1 MATSTATRKPASTRV
16 PRAPK
21 PAPMPTAT
29 APTTGATA
37 AFRAADYAPS
47 DLFTASSNIP
57 PITEDEFAARQQ
69 KIQGQIRAVKVVQ
82 SNLTLIRELQT
93 AEGLGLE
100 GQIVAAKNAV
110 LAEKLTTQG
119 IKLSQAQITTDIE
132 KARLQ
137 GLEIDRQ
144 GERDSLPLRQE
155 TWDLKLEGLRADID
169 QARALLAEK
178 RGQLPRTI
186 DI

>member
-21 PAPMPTAT
+21 PAPMPTPT
-29 APTTGATA
+29 APTMGNA
-37 AFRAADYAPS
+37 ASFRAADYAPG
-47 DLFTASSNIP
+47 DLFTASSSISP
-57 PITEDEFAARQQ
+57 LGEEEFAARQQ

-100 GQIVAAKNAV
+100 GQIIAAKNAV
-110 LAEKLTTQG
+110 LGEKLATQG
-119 IKLSQAQITTDIE
+119 IKLSQAQATTDIE
-132 KARLQ
+132 RARLQ

-155 TWDLKLEGLRADID
+155 TWNLKLEGLQADINS
-169 QARALLAEK
+169 ARALLAEK